1 MQLARSI
8 QFGAVA
14 LILLSIIAS
23 SDAHAQFIGISGRK
37 DHVFDPVNRILYI
50 TTATTVQ
57 RWDAATGTMLAPWT
71 LGGELGGI
79 DVTPDGATILVADRT
94 FNTTTDRGLIHRIDA
109 ASGAVTTLDF
119 ALDGGEPS
127 FTETGSWDVV
137 AMNNG
142 KAFFTTDFVGSAWV
156 PFHQL
161 DLTTNVIT
169 SRSDTLSSGFGG
181 EVRER
186 TGVFRNGNHSMMLG
200 LEGDI
205 SSGPFFSYSA
215 LTDTFLGEG
224 TTSDFLSD
232 AAGAVSRNG
241 NWVAV
246 ETSSGLRIYESAIG
260 AVVQTLPGIDGGAI
274 FHPNADYLFG
284 LNAATDQIVVYRT
297 GTWNVV
303 TSFPAVVGL
312 ATSSRFDGGVVSFDA
327 ATNALFVSVSR
338 GIQRI
343 ATNIPEPN
351 SALLHFV
358 GIALLCQHRR
368 PIRP

>member
-1 MQLARSI
+1 MPSIRPAVLISIATIILASI
-8 QFGAVA
+8 VP
-14 LILLSIIAS
+14 SVVS
-23 SDAHAQFIGISGRK
+23 AQFIGVSGRK

-57 RWDAATGTMLAPWT
+57 RWDAATGTLLAPWT

-94 FNTTTDRGLIHRIDA
+94 FNTTTDRGLIHRIN
-109 ASGAVTTLDF
+109 ASDGAVTTLDF

-161 DLTTNVIT
+161 DLATNAIT
-169 SRSDTLSSGFGG
+169 SRADTLSSGFGG

-186 TGVFRNGNHSMMLG
+186 TWLFRNANHSVMLG
-200 LEGDI
+200 LESDI

-215 LTDTFLGEG
+215 PSDTFLGEG
-224 TTSDFLSD
+224 TTGDFLSNQT
-232 AAGAVSRNG
+232 GAVSRDG
-241 NWVAV
+241 NLVAV
-246 ETSSGLRIYESAIG
+246 ATSGGLRIYDSTIG
-260 AVVQTLPGIDGGAI
+260 AVLRTLSGSDAGVI
-274 FHPNADYLFG
+274 FHPNANILIT
-284 LNAATDQIVVYRT
+284 LNGSNDRVSIHNTSN
-297 GTWNVV
+297 WNILAN
-303 TSFPAVVGL
+303 FPAGVGL
-312 ATSSRFDGGVVSFDA
+312 GSTSPFSSGVVSFDP
-327 ATNALFVSVSR
+327 ATNAIFVSVAR

-351 SALLHFV
+351 SALLLFV
-358 GIALLCQHRR
+358 ASAALCQHRR
-368 PIRP
+368 PHRS

>member
-1 MQLARSI
+1 MQSNRNAILIGIATIVLTSI
-8 QFGAVA
+8 VP
-14 LILLSIIAS
+14 SVVS
-23 SDAHAQFIGISGRK
+23 AQFIGVSGRK

-57 RWDAATGTMLAPWT
+57 RWDAATGTLLAPWT

-94 FNTTTDRGLIHRIDA
+94 FNTATDRGLIQRIN
-109 ASGAVTTLDF
+109 ASDGAVTTLDF

-161 DLTTNVIT
+161 DLATNAIT
-169 SRSDTLSSGFGG
+169 SRADTLSSGFGG

-186 TGVFRNGNHSMMLG
+186 TAVFRNGDHSVMLG

-215 LTDTFLGEG
+215 LSDTFLGDG
-224 TTSDFLSD
+224 GTSDFLSD
-232 AAGAVSRNG
+232 AVGAVSRNG

-246 ETSSGLRIYESAIG
+246 ETNAGLRIYDSSIG
-260 AVVQTLPGIDGGAI
+260 AVIQTLPGLDGGAI

-284 LNAATDQIVVYRT
+284 LNSATDQIVVYRT

-303 TSFPAVVGL
+303 TSIPAGVGL
-312 ATSSRFDGGVVSFDA
+312 ATTSRFSSGVVSFDP
-327 ATNALFVSVSR
+327 ATNALFVSVTR

-351 SALLHFV
+351 SALLLFV
-358 GIALLCQHRR
+358 AIAALCQHRR
-368 PIRP
+368 PHRS